1 MTGISFDYRLVPA
14 YVMQAFL
21 APTEADPDTY
31 MAEDQATVVIRGL
44 LAEGFRWVRTEDGMA
59 VLERQIQPK
68 VVGTATLGT
77 TRPKAKVNETEL
89 RRRAKSIV
97 YDAHNC
103 TSVEEEV
110 TSLVRRL
117 MELGH

>member
-1 MTGISFDYRLVPA
+1 VSGISFDYRLVPA
-14 YVMQAFL
+14 HVMQAFL
-21 APTEADPDTY
+21 APTEPNPDAY
-31 MAEDQATVVIRGL
+31 MAEDQATVVVRGL

-68 VVGTATLGT
+68 VVGTATLG
-77 TRPKAKVNETEL
+77 AKDEVDKEEL
-89 RRRAKSIV
+89 HRRSESII
-97 YDAHNC
+97 YDANNS
-103 TSVEEEV
+103 TSLEEEV